1 MIYTAPTEIEH
12 YLYPHS
18 LTEALPICGVVDHLA
33 DRLQRQLGGAAGG
46 ALGQRVEAPQ
56 ALQVVAEEVEA
67 QRLLLAWRENVDD
80 AAAHR
85 ELAGLADGLDAV
97 VAVPGEAAVE
107 ALGGRIGR
115 AAWRER
121 VGQ

>member
-1 MIYTAPTEIEH
+1 MRISDWSSDVCSSD
-12 YLYPHS
+12 L
-18 LTEALPICGVVDHLA
+18 
-33 DRLQRQLGGAAGG
+33 
-46 ALGQRVEAPQ
+46 VEAPQ

-97 VAVPGEAAVE
+97 VAVLGEEAVE
-107 ALGGRIGR
+107 ALGGHALARLQPHDAALQRLRGRPIGR
-115 AAWRER
+115 ASCRER
-121 VGQ
+121 VCQDV